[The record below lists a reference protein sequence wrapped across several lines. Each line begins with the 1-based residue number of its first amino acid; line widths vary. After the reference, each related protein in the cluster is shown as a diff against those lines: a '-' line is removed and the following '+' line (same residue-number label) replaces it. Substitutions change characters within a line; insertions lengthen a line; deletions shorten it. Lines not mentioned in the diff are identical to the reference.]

1 MNKLEYYFQYQ
12 DYFWEWDV
20 DPTIGQLCI
29 SMPHGDTIIY
39 EKQLL
44 ETLNVLSKTG
54 IPRLGTL
61 LLLCIATSANG
72 QQNIDKLYYQ
82 FLKLDNGLHGNN
94 IVGDAIKFLRLV
106 SKLPETLK
114 RGSQRILVFQQLLE
128 GSHNNFAIKKSTRIL
143 DNLSYFC
150 KSRID
155 FPEKQRFNSSVFEKD
170 VRPIALLF
178 KKYPNAESIVAK
190 LSNLYEIN
198 LEDFEQEIDPSDDN
212 PTVDWHEELLSNPKT
227 FHTAVLIKSLWAG
240 LHIPFQG
247 DTPSQQP
254 LGGITDLSN
263 KGNLERLLLSELAH
277 EDMVL
282 LSRLAHNEA
291 LYLQRE
297 LPPQNNPKKRVFL
310 IDISIK
316 NWGTPKTLAFSI
328 WLSLLKHPKAK
339 MSTESFVIGND
350 YTAISADNIESIIE
364 GLDLLDYSLH
374 AGNGIKKFFDTQ
386 SFKKSQQEIFYI
398 SNKASTAYPAMQK
411 ELSLVTQ
418 MINYWIYVTAEGK
431 IEIHYQQNKGLKPVQ
446 ELLLPLKSLWE
457 KTPPISKQTTPQKKE
472 RNSNAYPILIPPQP
486 QLARFTFK
494 AKDDNTYFI
503 VANAL
508 CKALDENKG
517 WEVLLDRKEMAESYA
532 LGINMSNEVI
542 LLAFVLA
549 RHSHKK
555 LSIYN
560 INKGYWGSTG
570 LASFKWKNLFF
581 DGNHFY
587 MIQKN
592 MKYTYVLEKDD
603 SLKTGTIK
611 IDTSTVETNDFQTTK
626 KVNIQAK
633 KSESK
638 SSLNFLKNITE
649 VGISKENK
657 IVLNRHSLSF
667 DNDNN
672 SVTIQT
678 SLSTSIHLTA
688 QAVKNGIFEFP
699 NGARIHTNTFGL
711 CILENIAQNQIIYFP
726 TVMEDSIALS
736 TNDTFC
742 GNTFFLPNLPLK
754 KLEVKDFRK
763 KYIDTFIQDIINH
776 ETTT

>member
-1 MNKLEYYFQYQ
+1 MNNLEYYLQYQ

-20 DPTIGQLCI
+20 DSTIGQLCI

-39 EKQLL
+39 EEQLI
-44 ETLNVLSKTG
+44 ETLRVLSKTG

-61 LLLCIATSANG
+61 LLLFIATSANG

-106 SKLPETLK
+106 SKLPANLK
-114 RGSQRILVFQQLLE
+114 RGSQRILVLQQLLE
-128 GSHNNFAIKKSTRIL
+128 GSHNNYAIKKSISIFNSL
-143 DNLSYFC
+143 GYFC
-150 KSRID
+150 KSQNH
-155 FPEKQRFNSSVFEKD
+155 FPEKQPLSSSIFEKD
-170 VRPIALLF
+170 VRPIALLL
-178 KKYPNAESIVAK
+178 KKYPNAESIIAK
-190 LSNLYEIN
+190 LSNIQEIN
-198 LEDFEQEIDPSDDN
+198 LEDFEQEIEQSNDN
-212 PTVDWHEELLSNPKT
+212 HTVDWHEELLSNPKT
-227 FHTAVLIKSLWAG
+227 FHSAALIKSLWAG

-247 DTPSQQP
+247 DIPSQQP
-254 LGGITDLSN
+254 LGGVTDLSN

-277 EDMVL
+277 EDIVL

-339 MSTESFVIGND
+339 MSAESFVIGND
-350 YTAISADNIESIIE
+350 YTAISAENIESIIQ

-398 SNKASTAYPAMQK
+398 SNKASTAYPAIQK
-411 ELSLVTQ
+411 ELSLVAP

-457 KTPPISKQTTPQKKE
+457 KTPPISKQTTPQKRE
-472 RNSNAYPILIPPQP
+472 RNSNVYPILIPPQP

-494 AKDDNTYFI
+494 AKDGNTYFI

-549 RHSHKK
+549 QHSHKK

-560 INKGYWGSTG
+560 INTGYWGSTG

-592 MKYTYVLEKDD
+592 MKYTYVLENGE
-603 SLKTGTIK
+603 SPQTGAIK
-611 IDTSTVETNDFQTTK
+611 IETSTVETNDFETTK

-633 KSESK
+633 KSETK
-638 SSLNFLKNITE
+638 SSVNFLKNITE

-657 IVLNRHSLSF
+657 ILLNRHSLSF
-667 DNDNN
+667 DDNN
-672 SVTIQT
+672 RVTIQS
-678 SLSTSIHLTA
+678 SLSTTIHLTA
-688 QAVKNGIFEFP
+688 QAIKNGIFEFP
-699 NGARIHTNTFGL
+699 NGARIHTNSFGL
-711 CILENIAQNQIIYFP
+711 CILENTAQNQFIYFP
-726 TVMEDSIALS
+726 TVMEEPIAMS
-736 TNDTFC
+736 TKEDCC
-742 GNTFFLPNLPLK
+742 GNTSFLPNLPLK
-754 KLEVKDFRK
+754 ELEVKDFRK

-776 ETTT
+776 GTTT